1 MYRKKY
7 MDYSEDQIRNI
18 LELKEWLTDE
28 VEKRTSEIEKLKNNL
43 AILDSVLKQSSFSKA
58 SSLKSK
64 QENEYSITADSESS
78 VIPIKRTGDNAVI
91 ANAHVTS
98 NEVVIVLTDD
108 VKLDIEM
115 HPFKSFFLGRIIGG
129 MESKDNLD
137 VQNGKIDPDSV
148 INCIINKDGNT
159 IREILIK
166 NYRERERVSE
176 IINTVAWSFS
186 RMIENSK
193 K

>member
-1 MYRKKY
+1 
-7 MDYSEDQIRNI
+7 MDYSEDQIREI
-18 LELKEWLTDE
+18 LELKEWLSDE
-28 VEKRTSEIEKLKNNL
+28 VEKRRNEIEKLENNL

-58 SSLKSK
+58 SSLRHT
-64 QENEYSITADSESS
+64 QEKVQSIASEMESS
-78 VIPIKRTGDNAVI
+78 VIPIKTGNNTVI
-91 ANAHVTS
+91 ANARVS
-98 NEVVIVLTDD
+98 AKEVVIIPSDD
-108 VKLDIEM
+108 VKLDVETQ
-115 HPFKSFFLGRIIGG
+115 PFKSFFLGRIIAG

-148 INCIINKDGNT
+148 INCIINKDGTT

-166 NYRERERVSE
+166 NYRERERVNE
-176 IINTVAWSFS
+176 IVNTAAWSFS